1 MTLDVVRRHNHVE
14 DATDLFCD
22 EVYLIDSE
30 LVAGEGVDD
39 ACHVLLA
46 DAAVAVVV
54 YEVLRH
60 LSPTALDME
69 GVVC

>member
-1 MTLDVVRRHNHVE
+1 MTLHVVRRYNHNRHVE

-54 YEVLRH
+54 CEVLRH
-60 LSPTALDME
+60 LNSTALRY
-69 GVVC
+69 

>member
-1 MTLDVVRRHNHVE
+1 M
-14 DATDLFCD
+14 
-22 EVYLIDSE
+22 
-30 LVAGEGVDD
+30 AGEGVDD

-54 YEVLRH
+54 CEVLRH